1 MILRLVCNLRPS
13 STSMRVRGSHA
24 VTDFWRTL
32 LISLRSPRAQP
43 RGFKLRIRETAGTCF
58 ALKSMLSRRR
68 HRFQIVFALTCG
80 HQKRFTNGN
89 VWTRINLNTDKYLSV
104 FKFIR
109 IRVDG
114 ASTKFFSR
122 GFGGFVWSADWITQA
137 SFYICFSTM
146 FKGLMAWVSG

>member
-1 MILRLVCNLRPS
+1 M
-13 STSMRVRGSHA
+13 
-24 VTDFWRTL
+24 RTL

-68 HRFQIVFALTCG
+68 HRFQIVFAFTCG

-89 VWTRINLNTDKYLSV
+89 VWTRINLKTDEYLSV

-114 ASTKFFSR
+114 AYVFLGEILYPTMPLSPPSQNKFVSMKR
-122 GFGGFVWSADWITQA
+122 HRNWNKCLMEGEA
-137 SFYICFSTM
+137 SSLLWT
-146 FKGLMAWVSG
+146 